1 MCLFFLSTK
10 FVEVKFLWI
19 FTAVTQ
25 KTKKESCDKASALG
39 MLIVFLIV
47 LKPGL
52 VTAAWS

>member
-10 FVEVKFLWI
+10 FGEVKFLWI

-25 KTKKESCDKASALG
+25 KTKKESCDKDSALR
-39 MLIVFLIV
+39 MLIVLLIV
-47 LKPGL
+47 LKLGL

>member
-10 FVEVKFLWI
+10 FNEVKFLWI

-25 KTKKESCDKASALG
+25 KTKNESCDNASALG
-39 MLIVFLIV
+39 MLIVLLIV
-47 LKPGL
+47 LEPGL